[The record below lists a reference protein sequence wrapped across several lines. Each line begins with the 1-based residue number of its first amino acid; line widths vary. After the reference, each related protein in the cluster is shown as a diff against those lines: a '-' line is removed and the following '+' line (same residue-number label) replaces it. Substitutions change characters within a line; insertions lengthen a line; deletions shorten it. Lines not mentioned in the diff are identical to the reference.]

1 MLAPP
6 LELVNADARRR
17 LKAIED
23 YSGLGSGFNI
33 AMQDLDIRG
42 AGNILGGEQSGFIA
56 EIGYEAYQRILNE
69 ALLELRDEE
78 FPELQ
83 KEQADEPTAFTT
95 DCVIDTD
102 FALLIPDTY
111 VENVSERIRL
121 YRELD
126 NITDESAL
134 QRFEI
139 EMRDRFGE
147 IPSKVSGL
155 VEVVRIRQR
164 CVDLGIE
171 RLMVKNNKMVVYFI
185 SDQDSP
191 FYASPVFSELLKFVQ
206 KQVIPCKM
214 SEKND
219 KLSLIFTDIKDIN
232 KVSAIIREVWEY
244 VYES

>member
-1 MLAPP
+1 M
-6 LELVNADARRR
+6 
-17 LKAIED
+17 
-23 YSGLGSGFNI
+23 
-33 AMQDLDIRG
+33 
-42 AGNILGGEQSGFIA
+42 
-56 EIGYEAYQRILNE
+56 NE

-83 KEQADEPTAFTT
+83 KEQTDGPTAFTT

-134 QRFEI
+134 QRFEV

-147 IPSKVSGL
+147 IPEQVSGL
-155 VEVVRIRQR
+155 MEVVRIRQR
-164 CVDLGIE
+164 CIDLGIE
-171 RLMVKNNKMVVYFI
+171 RLMVKNNRMVIYFI

-191 FYASPVFSELLKFVQ
+191 FYASPIFGELLKFVQ
-206 KQVIPCKM
+206 KQIIPCKM

-219 KLSLIFTDIKDIN
+219 KLSLIFSDVKDIH
-232 KVSAIIREVWEY
+232 KVSKIIGEMREY
-244 VYES
+244 AYES